1 MSLSENS
8 VISSHSV
15 VYLSLDKELF
25 LVIQTEIMYLYKGR
39 NLVIFNAIQIKKI

>member
-25 LVIQTEIMYLYKGR
+25 WVIQMEIMYLYILI
-39 NLVIFNAIQIKKI
+39 NLAIFIAFQIKKI